1 MYDAIV
7 IGGGPAGL
15 SAAIWLARY
24 RRKVLLLDED
34 KGRNRW
40 TEKAH
45 GYLGVDPADPEEVK
59 AEGLRHLATYSTAEI
74 REGRATGV
82 KKDNDEF
89 IVTMGTDVFRAR
101 RLILA
106 TGVVDEFPDIDGFF
120 EHYGASLFHCPTCDG
135 YEARDKH
142 VVVFG
147 WSEQVAS
154 FSLELMSWA
163 STVTV
168 LTDGR
173 SFEGHAS
180 HLAQLS
186 SNGVEVRE
194 VPASGLIGARGDL
207 QGVRLRDGELIECD
221 FAFFTIEHHPGASL
235 AEDLGCEITGEDC
248 VAVDSACA
256 TSVPGVYAA
265 GDITPGIQLIQ
276 MAASKGATAGIECA
290 QSFFGEP
297 TAPDAPDPAPDLGAE
312 TLRSARG
319 WSGHPRRSGVN
330 LRRRAFTAH
339 GAQSS
344 LNQPA

>member
-45 GYLGVDPADPEEVK
+45 GYLGIDPAAPEDLK
-59 AEGLRHLATYSTAEI
+59 ADGLRHLATYSTAEM

-82 KKDNDEF
+82 RKDNDEF
-89 IVTMGTDVFRAR
+89 VVTMDLDDFRAK
-101 RLILA
+101 RLVLA
-106 TGVVDEFPDIDGFF
+106 TGVVDEFPDVDGFF
-120 EHYGASLFHCPTCDG
+120 EHYGASVFHCPTCDG
-135 YEARDKH
+135 YEARDKR

-147 WSEQVAS
+147 WSHQVAS
-154 FSLELMSWA
+154 FSLELMNWA
-163 STVTV
+163 HSVTV
-168 LTDGR
+168 VTDGR

-180 HLAQLS
+180 HLARLS
-186 SNGVEVRE
+186 GNGVEVRE
-194 VPASGLIGARGDL
+194 AAASALTGGRGDL
-207 QGVRLRDGELIECD
+207 QGVRLQDGEEIECD
-221 FAFFTIEHHPGASL
+221 FAFFTIEHHPGAGL
-235 AEDLGCEITGEDC
+235 AEELGCEITGEDC
-248 VAVDSACA
+248 VAVDSACT

-297 TAPDAPDPAPDLGAE
+297 TAPGAPDSAPDLEAK
-312 TLRSARG
+312 
-319 WSGHPRRSGVN
+319 P
-330 LRRRAFTAH
+330 
-339 GAQSS
+339 
-344 LNQPA
+344 

>member
-24 RRKVLLLDED
+24 RRKVLLLDEG

-40 TEKAH
+40 TENAH
-45 GYLGVDPADPEEVK
+45 GYLGIDPADPEELVAK
-59 AEGLRHLATYSTAEI
+59 GHRHLATYSTAEI
-74 REGRATGV
+74 CKGRATGV

-89 IVTMGTDVFRAR
+89 IVTMGSDVFRAR
-101 RLILA
+101 RLVLA

-120 EHYGASLFHCPTCDG
+120 EHYGASVFHCPTCDG
-135 YEARDKH
+135 YEARDKR

-154 FSLELMSWA
+154 FSLELMNWA
-163 STVTV
+163 RSITLV
-168 LTDGR
+168 TDGR
-173 SFEGHAS
+173 RFEGDQS
-180 HLAQLS
+180 HLDRLR
-186 SNGVEVRE
+186 SNGAEVRGAA
-194 VPASGLIGARGDL
+194 ASSLTGRRGNL
-207 QGVRLRDGELIECD
+207 QAVRLQDGGLIECD
-221 FAFFTIEHHPGASL
+221 FAFFTIEHHPGADL
-235 AEDLGCEITGEDC
+235 AEELRCEITGEDC

-290 QSFFGEP
+290 QSFFGQP
-297 TAPDAPDPAPDLGAE
+297 TAPGAPDPAPDLG
-312 TLRSARG
+312 TG
-319 WSGHPRRSGVN
+319 
-330 LRRRAFTAH
+330 T
-339 GAQSS
+339 
-344 LNQPA
+344 